1 MNTTEATRKVL
12 ERLGQ
17 RPPGGSLSPTK
28 VVLRNGGSFDGVLIG
43 HDSEYGPAGQF
54 GRAIFT
60 DLNGNILRHV
70 PLDQLL
76 DF

>member
-1 MNTTEATRKVL
+1 MNTAEATQRVL
-12 ERLGQ
+12 DRLAQ
-17 RPPGGSLSPTK
+17 RPAGGTLPATR
-28 VVLRNGGSFDGVLIG
+28 VTLRNGGSFDGVLTG
-43 HDSEYGPAGQF
+43 HDSEYGPDGRY